1 MRILVCGGRDFEDDN
16 FVHLELTRFHWRTP
30 ITVLIHGAVSGA
42 GMAAE
47 TWARR
52 NCIDVVRYPP
62 NWERLGKKAE
72 GHRNHFMLADSRPD
86 VVLAFPGGRH
96 TADLVEKAAA
106 AGIRVVPASPAR
118 TAGGEERKG
127 AGTPAETDAFTPGN
141 SASGATQGD
150 GASVLSQR
158 PDPNG
163 LPGEA
168 GLPPRSC

>member
-1 MRILVCGGRDFEDDN
+1 MRILVCGGRDYDDDN
-16 FVHLELTRFHWRTP
+16 FIHLELTRFHWRTP

-52 NCIDVVRYPP
+52 NSIDVVRYPP

-72 GHRNHFMLADSRPD
+72 GHRNTFMLADSRPD

-106 AGIRVVPASPAR
+106 AGVRVVHASGPKG
-118 TAGGEERKG
+118 GGEEMGQQG
-127 AGTPAETDAFTPGN
+127 AG
-141 SASGATQGD
+141 D
-150 GASVLSQR
+150 GCVS
-158 PDPNG
+158 PN
-163 LPGEA
+163 L
-168 GLPPRSC
+168 